1 MKKISTR
8 IILAIMLTSIILV
21 LIMGS
26 VSYVSVKSIL
36 ISDAERNL
44 LAIVNQNANEI
55 EVSIND
61 ISTLT
66 NQISNIVVSNM
77 DLNKVEDNKI
87 EMEAYKKRIEPV
99 LIGTLDSFTAK
110 SGWIIFDDDVI
121 ENPGTLSFTRKDDG
135 KYTREDEYN
144 VREAGYAGDEWFQGA
159 IDNGSNWTAPYY
171 WEPWDATVIS
181 YSRSVLKEGK
191 VIGVAGT
198 EFFFD
203 ALKERLSQIK
213 IYNTGYVT
221 LMDKDFNFFYHP
233 DENATNLRELAG
245 GDLSYLADKIQNGD
259 QSGLINYTYQGE
271 KKIMSYYKLSNGWYL
286 TANPVLSEIY
296 ADLNKLTFI
305 FVIIGVIA
313 VAGAALIA
321 VFMGKKLAKSI
332 EQFRTAFEIGSGGD
346 LTARIHIQSKDEF
359 GVMGEHYNG
368 FIEKTH
374 QVISEIGNV
383 ILRAEESNDRI
394 YKGMDNVIH
403 GEESIYKNE
412 MKAPITLGID
422 QLQRRLSDVLDNVKN
437 QAAGTEESLAGL
449 EEILASTKD
458 SFYKTEA
465 ALEYSEKTSQIATS
479 SYSSIEAMNNN
490 MGTIDVNVVNANTQ
504 IVRLSQLSE
513 DIGGILITINS
524 ISEQTNLLALNAAI
538 EAARAGE
545 AGRGFAV
552 VADEIRKLAEQTSSE
567 TDKIKS
573 IIESIQQE
581 VKVVQEAND
590 KVSISVQEGISISDQ
605 VKLSINEILE
615 KAKANLEH
623 IKAVSIT
630 SKEQIEAS
638 EEITKAVSDIAHNS
652 VEIENLINDSYESF
666 TEIAKSLN
674 DNTAEIDILTAD
686 MEKLAEEI
694 KFFKVEKK

>member
-26 VSYVSVKSIL
+26 VSYISVKSIL
-36 ISDAERNL
+36 IADAEENL
-44 LAIVNQNANEI
+44 LGIVDKNANEI
-55 EVSIND
+55 EVSINN
-61 ISTLT
+61 ITTLT

-77 DLNKVEDNKI
+77 DLNKVKNNEL
-87 EMEAYKKRIEPV
+87 EMESYKKSIKPV
-99 LIGTLDSFTAK
+99 LVGALDSFTAK
-110 SGWIIFDDDVI
+110 SGWIIFDDATI
-121 ENPGTLSFTRKDDG
+121 KNPGTISLTRKDSG
-135 KYTREDEYN
+135 TYSREDEYN

-159 IDNGSNWTAPYY
+159 IDSGSNWTAPYY
-171 WEPWDATVIS
+171 WEPWNATIIS
-181 YSRSVLKEGK
+181 YSKSVLKEGK
-191 VIGVAGT
+191 VIGVAGA

-203 ALKERLSQIK
+203 ALKDRLSQIK
-213 IYNTGYVT
+213 IYDTGYVT
-221 LMDKDFNFFYHP
+221 LMDKDFNFLYHP
-233 DENATNLRELAG
+233 DEKATNLRELAG
-245 GDLSYLADKIQNGD
+245 GDLSYLADEIQKGD
-259 QSGLINYTYQGE
+259 TSGLINYTYQGK

-296 ADLNKLTFI
+296 ADLNKLTLV
-305 FVIIGVIA
+305 FVIIGIIA

-321 VFMGKKLAKSI
+321 IFIGKKLAKSI
-332 EQFRTAFEIGSGGD
+332 EQFRTAFEIGSSGD
-346 LTARIHIQSKDEF
+346 LTARIHIQGKDEF
-359 GVMGEHYNG
+359 GVMGDHYNS

-374 QVISEIGNV
+374 QVISEIGSV
-383 ILRAEESNDRI
+383 ILKAEESNDRI

-412 MKAPITLGID
+412 INTPITLGID
-422 QLQRRLSDVLDNVKN
+422 QLQRRLSEVLDNVKD

-479 SYSSIEAMNNN
+479 SYSSIEAMNTN

-504 IVRLSQLSE
+504 IVKLSQLSE
-513 DIGGILITINS
+513 DIGGILVTINS

-538 EAARAGE
+538 EAARAGD
-545 AGRGFAV
+545 AGKGFAV

-567 TDKIKS
+567 TDKIKT

-581 VKVVQEAND
+581 VKVVQMANE
-590 KVSISVQEGISISDQ
+590 KVSVSVQEGISISDQ
-605 VKLSINEILE
+605 VKSSINEILE

-623 IKAVSIT
+623 IKAVSLT

-652 VEIENLINDSYESF
+652 VEIEHLINDSYNSF
-666 TEIAKSLN
+666 TGIAKSLN
-674 DNTAEIDILTAD
+674 ENTADIDALTAD

-694 KFFKVEKK
+694 KFFKVE